1 MKSDLLLQY
10 HGGGNE
16 WGGYFAV
23 SYTHLDVYKRQVK
36 YSDMLSKDFKIV
48 YCYFTEENRDVFIE
62 QYMATIFFRKDV
74 SYRVKHIELL
84 FIKM

>member
-1 MKSDLLLQY
+1 MVNFKLVIFKLSLSML
-10 HGGGNE
+10 
-16 WGGYFAV
+16 
-23 SYTHLDVYKRQVK
+23 K

-48 YCYFTEENRDVFIE
+48 YCYCTEENRDVIIE

>member
-1 MKSDLLLQY
+1 MVVIFGMNINNDL
-10 HGGGNE
+10 HIIE
-16 WGGYFAV
+16 
-23 SYTHLDVYKRQVK
+23 DVMLK

-48 YCYFTEENRDVFIE
+48 YCYCTEENRDVFIE

>member
-1 MKSDLLLQY
+1 ML
-10 HGGGNE
+10 
-16 WGGYFAV
+16 
-23 SYTHLDVYKRQVK
+23 K

-48 YCYFTEENRDVFIE
+48 YCYCTEENRDVIIE
-62 QYMATIFFRKDV
+62 QYKATIPFRKDV

>member
-1 MKSDLLLQY
+1 MS
-10 HGGGNE
+10 
-16 WGGYFAV
+16 
-23 SYTHLDVYKRQVK
+23 
-36 YSDMLSKDFKIV
+36 SKDFKIV
-48 YCYFTEENRDVFIE
+48 YCCFTEENRDVFIE